1 MLVPKPPAPSLP
13 SSARLAG
20 GGRWDPGA
28 IRTPAPPPMLV
39 QQQMAEPQPMP
50 QPAAEQLPP
59 LLLLGD
65 ELLGL
70 LLSSPAAGGAAGL
83 LATRDLLSL
92 RGACWSLRDRGQ
104 VEVAADLLAGRLAV
118 EFSSAAAVRPRR
130 RPAAVARLL
139 CTCIWIVREK
149 EREREESKGVNAV
162 GRGVAGTPTA
172 SEHHR
177 HHRARVKST
186 LTPLQ
191 HTRSAPASRAG
202 APAGGVRHT
211 AAVAAGASEVQLP
224 DGAGGPSRAAG
235 AAAAPREAARQE
247 QAVADGPTPGGGQRS
262 GGGGSSRAHAGAVA
276 ARLVLARHAGS
287 GADAAGWARPSRL
300 HGGGGAA
307 VLLRGL
313 GWLPGCT
320 GGVLV
325 AGWSTHIFSLTII
338 RAGQRVV

>member
-149 EREREESKGVNAV
+149 ERERGIKGCQRSGK
-162 GRGVAGTPTA
+162 GRRRDTHSQRAPPPPP
-172 SEHHR
+172 
-177 HHRARVKST
+177 RAREKHPHPAAAH
-186 LTPLQ
+186 PLSSRLAC
-191 HTRSAPASRAG
+191 RSSGRRSPPYSGCRGWSERSPTSRWGWRPFESCRRSCCSA
-202 APAGGVRHT
+202 RSSQ
-211 AAVAAGASEVQLP
+211 AGAS
-224 DGAGGPSRAAG
+224 SR
-235 AAAAPREAARQE
+235 
-247 QAVADGPTPGGGQRS
+247 
-262 GGGGSSRAHAGAVA
+262 
-276 ARLVLARHAGS
+276 
-287 GADAAGWARPSRL
+287 GWAHSGRRPAQWRWRQQPGTCRRSR
-300 HGGGGAA
+300 
-307 VLLRGL
+307 
-313 GWLPGCT
+313 C
-320 GGVLV
+320 
-325 AGWSTHIFSLTII
+325 
-338 RAGQRVV
+338 